1 MDMSTP
7 AVTTTK
13 PYIQGAMIT
22 QTKISGH
29 IVDVHGRRIF
39 KGVVCISDGI
49 ITSIKETDQVTD
61 QFILP
66 GFIDSHI
73 HIESSMVTPFE
84 FAKTALSHG
93 TVATVSDPH
102 EIANVCGMEG
112 INFMITSSRSA
123 GIKFF
128 FGAPSCVP
136 ATSFETSGAVISS
149 ADIDILLSSD
159 QILYLSEMMNY
170 PGVLHKDPEVMAK
183 IHAAVKRGKPID
195 GHAPGLRGEEAKKY
209 IDTGISTDHEC
220 TTLEEAMDKIKHG
233 MKIIIREGSAA
244 KNFEVLHP
252 LIGKHPDKVMFCS
265 DDKHPD
271 DLLKG
276 HINSLVIRAL
286 HLGYDLFDVLQIA
299 CINPIK
305 HYSLPVG
312 SLRVGDK
319 ADFIIVSDTREWA
332 VTHTYI
338 DGVLRFCNGESYIHK
353 TEQVLPNHF
362 RAGEILAG
370 SLKVPASMMPTPVI
384 QSIDGSLITEKKEH
398 SLKVSDGYLQ
408 PDYDQ
413 DVLKVCVL
421 NRYQPDSTPALG
433 FISGFGLKGC
443 AIAST
448 VAHDSHNIIAV
459 GDQDALIARAINLLV
474 VSKGGLAAVS
484 QDEERHIALPI
495 AGLMS
500 DLSVREVGEMYES
513 ITSFVKS
520 HGCTLHAPFMT
531 LSFMALLVIPKIKIS
546 DLGMFDAESFTFY
559 N

>member
-39 KGVVCISDGI
+39 KGVVCISEGI
-49 ITSIKETDQVTD
+49 ITSITETDQVTD

-93 TVATVSDPH
+93 TIATVSDPH

-112 INFMITSSRSA
+112 INFMIASSRSA

-136 ATSFETSGAVISS
+136 ATSFETAGAVISP
-149 ADIDILLSSD
+149 ADIETLLSSD
-159 QILYLSEMMNY
+159 EILYLSEMMNY
-170 PGVLHKDPEVMAK
+170 PGVLHEDPEVMAK

-220 TTLEEAMDKIKHG
+220 TTLEEAMDKINHG

-244 KNFEVLHP
+244 KNFEALHP

-276 HINSLVIRAL
+276 HINDLVIRAL

-338 DGVLRFCNGESYIHK
+338 DGVLRFGNGESYIHK
-353 TEQVLPNHF
+353 TEQALPNHF
-362 RAGEILAG
+362 RAGEILAE

-384 QSIDGSLITEKKEH
+384 QAIDGSLITEKKEH

-408 PDYDQ
+408 PNYDQ

-421 NRYQPDSTPALG
+421 NRYQPDSKPAVG

-459 GDQDALIARAINLLV
+459 GDQDEHIVKAINLLV
-474 VSKGGLAAVS
+474 ASKGGLAAVS
-484 QDEERHIALPI
+484 QFEERHIALPI

-520 HGCTLHAPFMT
+520 RGCTLHAPFMT

>member
-1 MDMSTP
+1 M
-7 AVTTTK
+7 V
-13 PYIQGAMIT
+13 T

-29 IVDVHGRRIF
+29 IMDVHARRIF
-39 KGVVCISDGI
+39 KGVVCIEGGI
-49 ITSIKETDQVTD
+49 ITSITEAEHVID

-102 EIANVCGMEG
+102 EIANVCGMDG
-112 INFMITSSRSA
+112 IAFMIESSRSA

-136 ATSFETSGAVISS
+136 ATSFETAGATLTA
-149 ADIDILLSSD
+149 ADIDKLLASD

-170 PGVLHKDPEVMAK
+170 PGVLHEDEEVMAK
-183 IHAAVKRGKPID
+183 INAARKRGKPID
-195 GHAPGLRGEEAKKY
+195 GHAPGLRGKDVKKY
-209 IDTGISTDHEC
+209 IDTGITTDHEC
-220 TTLEEAMDKIKHG
+220 TTLEEALEKIQYG
-233 MKIIIREGSAA
+233 MNIIIREGSAA
-244 KNFEVLHP
+244 KNFEALHP
-252 LIGKHPDKVMFCS
+252 IIGTHPEKVMFCS

-276 HINSLVIRAL
+276 HINELVIRAL

-312 SLRVGDK
+312 SLRIGDN
-319 ADFIIVSDTREWA
+319 ADFIIVSDTREWKIS
-332 VTHTYI
+332 HTYV
-338 DGVLRFCNGESYIHK
+338 DGILRYADGNSYIHK
-353 TEQVLPNHF
+353 TNQKLPNQF
-362 RAGEILAG
+362 NATRIQTDA
-370 SLKVPASMMPTPVI
+370 LKVPTRKMPVPVI
-384 QSIDGSLITEKKEH
+384 KAIDGSLITEKDERYLKE
-398 SLKVSDGYLQ
+398 SGGYLI
-408 PDYDQ
+408 PDPNQ
-413 DVLKVCVL
+413 DVLKVCLL
-421 NRYQPDSTPALG
+421 NRYNAGCEPAIG
-433 FISGFGLKGC
+433 FIKGFGLINC

-459 GDQDALIARAINLLV
+459 GDQDEMIAKAINLLV
-474 VSKGGLAAVS
+474 ASKGGLSAVS
-484 QDEERHIALPI
+484 QDQERHIALPI

-500 DLSVREVGEMYES
+500 DLSVGEIGEMYES
-513 ITSFVKS
+513 ITKFVQH
-520 HGCTLHAPFMT
+520 HGSTLRAPFMT

-546 DLGMFDAESFTFY
+546 DKGLFDAESFTFY
-559 N
+559 EP